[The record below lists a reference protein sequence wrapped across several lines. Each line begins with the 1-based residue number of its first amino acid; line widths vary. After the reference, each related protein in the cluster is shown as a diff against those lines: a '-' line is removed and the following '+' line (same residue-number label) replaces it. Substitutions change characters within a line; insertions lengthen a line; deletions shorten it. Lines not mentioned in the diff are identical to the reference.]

1 MDWIV
6 GLMVFLLVLWLIIYA
21 VRRSVKNNT
30 PITVNLDD
38 LAGETAQVIP
48 YERLAETYI
57 ANPLSFIHAFKG
69 ISCIVRGTISR
80 FNEIV
85 GFIDDN
91 QLKVI
96 TGSFIVFEEYP
107 TARMVFHFEPDSSS
121 DLFKLKI
128 GDCVDVKGTFDRKT
142 NPFTDELL
150 FKLCSVQKVNKCK
163 SRKWFA

>member
-1 MDWIV
+1 MNWIV
-6 GLMVFLLVLWLIIYA
+6 GLTVFLVFLLVLWLIIYA

-69 ISCIVRGTISR
+69 ISCIIRGTIRR
-80 FNEIV
+80 FDENV
-85 GFIDDN
+85 GFIDDGK
-91 QLKVI
+91 LKI
-96 TGSFIVFEEYP
+96 LTGSFIVFEGYS
-107 TARMVFHFEPDSSS
+107 TVRMVFYFQPDSSS

-128 GDCVDVKGTFDRKT
+128 GDCVDVKGIFDRKT
-142 NPFTDELL
+142 GPLADELL
-150 FKLCSVQKVNKCK
+150 FKLCSVQKVK
-163 SRKWFA
+163 